1 MILMGTDILVMENYS
16 TYIIFHIINL
26 LGIKNDGWHEF
37 NRNLTLITRRQ
48 NNNKS

>member
-1 MILMGTDILVMENYS
+1 MGTDILVMGNYS
-16 TYIIFHIINL
+16 TYNYFNVINL
-26 LGIKNDGWHEF
+26 LGIKNDGWNEL